1 MALACGTRLGPY
13 EVQSAIGAGG
23 MGEVY
28 RARDTRL
35 DRTVAVKILPAHLS
49 ADSAA
54 RQRFDREARVISS
67 LNHPNICHLYDVG
80 RQDGV
85 DFIVMELLEG
95 ETLADRLKKG
105 PLPLEQV
112 LKCGIEICEGLEK
125 AHRSGVVHRDLKP
138 GNVMLTKSGAKL
150 MDFGVA
156 KAMEAVKTATATA
169 TIGMAGDGPPLTA
182 QGTVVGTFQYMAP
195 EQLEGKEAD
204 ARADIFALGA
214 VLYEMAT
221 GKCAFGGKTTASV
234 IAAVLERDPPPVS
247 ATQPASPP
255 ALDALVRG
263 CLAKD
268 PDERFQSIHD
278 LKLELRWMAEAGS
291 HAGAS
296 ASAAPSAKSKIRNR
310 LLTAVALML
319 AVVGGALGHAYLR
332 GGKDDPPEVR
342 SSILPPENESFLIGG
357 FALAGFALS
366 HDGSRLAFFSQS
378 VEGKMGLWVRA
389 LNSTAAQEVAANE
402 TGAFPFWSPD
412 GQWIAFFS
420 EGKLKRVPSSGGPV
434 QVICDA
440 VAGRGGAWNSRGVIV
455 FAPSTLGPLYRVP
468 ASGGAPVPVTKLDTS
483 LGETT
488 HRWPDFLP
496 DGGHFLYLA
505 RQPSDTQPASIFVG
519 SLDSPSRKKVLDSLT
534 EAHYSAPG
542 YLLFARKTTL
552 FAQRFDARASNLTG
566 EPAPIVQDA
575 NMPLAVLRSGFT
587 VSQAGNLTYA
597 SSNAAADV
605 ELIVTDRS
613 GRRLSSLETPGYV
626 RLSPDGLKVAVLE
639 PTTGGSEPG
648 GIWIY
653 DLNKRVPSKF
663 TFGGRN
669 DNPIWSPDGSQ
680 LAFGSDRTGTFNL
693 YVKPATGGAEE
704 QPLHA
709 TTDEERP
716 QSWSPDGRY
725 IVIDSRPQSRL
736 GLPQI
741 AILPMM
747 GDRKPFPYLNSAHI
761 NSGGQVSPDGR
772 WLAYGSNETGR
783 MEVYVS
789 SFPQAKGRWQVSFTG
804 GQFPGW
810 QKDGRELFYCR
821 TDGALMVAEVTPG
834 RDSFAVGSATQVT
847 ERRIVQGSLFDA
859 PYDVF
864 PDGQRLIMP
873 AVKSQSIHPP
883 LTLITNWTAGLK
895 K

>member
-35 DRTVAVKILPAHLS
+35 DRTVAVKILPPHLS
-49 ADSAA
+49 TDSAA

-67 LNHPNICHLYDVG
+67 LTHPNICQLYDVG
-80 RQDGV
+80 SQDGV

-125 AHRSGVVHRDLKP
+125 AHRSGVIHRDLKP

-156 KAMEAVKTATATA
+156 KAREAVKTATATA

-247 ATQPASPP
+247 ASQPASPP

-291 HAGAS
+291 HAAS

-310 LLTAVALML
+310 LLAAVALML
-319 AVVGGALGHAYLR
+319 AAVGGALGYAYLR

-342 SSILPPENESFLIGG
+342 SSILPPENESFLIGSSR
-357 FALAGFALS
+357 AGFALS
-366 HDGSRLAFFSQS
+366 HDGSRLAFVSQS

-412 GQWIAFFS
+412 GRWIAFFS
-420 EGKLKRVPSSGGPV
+420 DGKLKRVPSSGGPV
-434 QVICDA
+434 QVICEA
-440 VAGRGGAWNSRGVIV
+440 GAGRGGTWNSRGVIV
-455 FAPSTLGPLYRVP
+455 FAPASYGPLYRVP
-468 ASGGAPVPVTKLDTS
+468 ASGGAPVPVTKLEDTS

-496 DGGHFLYLA
+496 DGEHFLYLA
-505 RQPSDTQPASIFVG
+505 RQNSDTQPASIFVG

-534 EAHYSAPG
+534 ESVYAAPG
-542 YLLFARKTTL
+542 YLVFARKATL
-552 FAQRFDARASNLTG
+552 FAQRFDPRALNLTG

-575 NMPLAVLRSGFT
+575 AMQYGVLRSGFT
-587 VSQAGNLTYA
+587 VSQAGNLTYG

-613 GRRLSSLETPGYV
+613 GRRLSPLETTGIPGTI
-626 RLSPDGLKVAVLE
+626 RLSPDGLKVAVAI
-639 PTTGGSEPG
+639 GGSEPPN
-648 GIWIY
+648 IWIY
-653 DLNKRVPSKF
+653 DLSKRVGSKF
-663 TFGGRN
+663 TFGGR
-669 DNPIWSPDGSQ
+669 DGDPIWSPDGSQ
-680 LAFGSDRTGTFNL
+680 LAFSSARTGTFNL
-693 YVKPATGGAEE
+693 YVKPVTGAAEE

-709 TTDEERP
+709 TTDDERP
-716 QSWSPDGRY
+716 QSWSPDSRY
-725 IVIDSRPQSRL
+725 IVFDSRPQSRL

-789 SFPQAKGRWQVSFTG
+789 SFPQAKGKWQVSFTG
-804 GQFPGW
+804 GQSPRW
-810 QKDGRELFYCR
+810 RKDGRELFYCR

-847 ERRIVQGSLFDA
+847 ERRIFQSSLGA

-873 AVKSQSIHPP
+873 AVKSQSMHAP
-883 LTLITNWTAGLK
+883 LTLITNWTAELK